1 MSFANKNV
9 RIPLPFFSL
18 ALVISFILVACSN
31 DPAGPEKEITLP
43 ESNLNYVEHIQPLLI
58 VKCGSRSGCH
68 SSFEP
73 ARGLDLTN
81 YQILINHEV
90 DGNVRLVIPG
100 QGISSF
106 LYNILREPLLT
117 TTRMPK
123 DEPALSANNQEG
135 IRIWIDE
142 GAQQFP

>member
-1 MSFANKNV
+1 MFV
-9 RIPLPFFSL
+9 LVLIIFLIL
-18 ALVISFILVACSN
+18 AACSK
-31 DPAGPEKEITLP
+31 DPNAPEKEIILP

-58 VKCGSRSGCH
+58 VKCGNRSGCH
-68 SSFEP
+68 SSYDP

-81 YQILINHEV
+81 YQLLINHDV

-142 GAQQFP
+142 GAPQFP